1 MRPSTKNQR
10 VEMTDSEWSPTV
22 DAHGRVLPL
31 PYPSIENW
39 RQALAVIDGM
49 WSRIERQENSIE
61 QLKRALL
68 AMQPRYHTLMHTFKN
83 EAEANMAWQA
93 LNIAL
98 HGPDKPIPPMPVGP
112 QYTSPYVHKDGSPV
126 IPQYPIKKFEGIDIG
141 TDSH

>member
-22 DAHGRVLPL
+22 DDHGRVLPL
-31 PYPSIENW
+31 PYPSIANW
-39 RQALAVIDGM
+39 RQALALLDGLYDKVA
-49 WSRIERQENSIE
+49 RLE
-61 QLKRALL
+61 RALL
-68 AMQPRYHTLMHTFKN
+68 ALQPRYHTLMHTFKN

-112 QYTSPYVHKDGSPV
+112 QYTSPYVQKDGSPV